1 MKNIYILSLIW
12 LTLCLQCASP
22 TDKKV
27 PTKKRFRQLQ
37 SVYSTDMEARKPVSG
52 NLAALRLDPGI
63 QALDNYIRR
72 NRGRNT

>member
-22 TDKKV
+22 TDKKS
-27 PTKKRFRQLQ
+27 TDKKRFRQLQ

-52 NLAALRLDPGI
+52 KP
-63 QALDNYIRR
+63 
-72 NRGRNT
+72 